1 MGLQDRTKRARDLWD
16 DEQISVV
23 EVSVLSL
30 LHRSDLD
37 PNYNKLLF
45 HVNNFVLKSMRKA
58 EGEERS

>member
-1 MGLQDRTKRARDLWD
+1 M
-16 DEQISVV
+16 